1 MLSPQTSCF
10 PLRAGI
16 GTFLGR
22 LPGGHRARSL
32 APLHMIIVSII
43 IHEKFVVKRKF
54 TDLLILVNTMRI
66 DRSKDSSGFLGF

>member
-1 MLSPQTSCF
+1 
-10 PLRAGI
+10 
-16 GTFLGR
+16 
-22 LPGGHRARSL
+22 
-32 APLHMIIVSII
+32 MIIVSII